1 MADNFY
7 TSVIQRGNYLLVRE
21 IKDGK
26 RVSQKIRWR
35 PTFYGPTEKKSALR
49 TLQGQRVAPVVLE
62 SITEGRG
69 FLERYKDQ
77 PDLIYGFERYPF
89 VYIAEEYPDFVT
101 WDMNKILILTLDI
114 EVACESGFPDA
125 QKADEPLLSIT
136 VKNQS
141 NKAIMVWGIAEYHT
155 DRKDVRY
162 ILCENENDLLKKF
175 LDFWSS
181 IQPDIVTGWNV
192 QFFDIPYLCNRINK
206 LFGEKEVEKL
216 SPWGYVNEESVYQY
230 GRQQQKYD
238 IFGVSCLDYM
248 DLYRKFTYTN
258 QESFRL
264 DHIAF
269 VELGEKKDP
278 NPYETYREWYTK
290 DYQSFV
296 DYNVKDVELVDAL
309 EDKMKLIELAL
320 TVAYEAKVNYE
331 DVYSQ
336 VKMWDVLIYNYLKGK
351 NIVVPKRRISE
362 KNDRYEGA
370 YVKEP
375 QTGMHKWV
383 MSFDL
388 NSLYPHLI
396 MQYNISPE
404 TLVQEGNGEVSVD
417 KLLEESVEI
426 PDDGCAVT
434 PNGARFRKDFH
445 GFLPQLMEKMYD
457 DRVKFK
463 KWTLEAKQQYENT
476 REKKYLN
483 EISKYNNIQMAR
495 KIALNSAYGAIGN
508 QYFRYYDRKMATA
521 ITTSGQLS
529 IRWIENDVNRYLNR
543 ILQTDD
549 KDYVIASDT
558 DSIYV
563 SFDELVSKSFGEK
576 TDVSNDRIVSFLATV
591 AQEKMEPFIDES
603 YKKLARYVNAYAQ
616 KMDMAREVIADKG
629 IWTAK
634 KRYIL
639 NVHDSEGVRY
649 AEPQLKIM
657 GIEAVKSSTPAPCRE
672 KIKEALNIIIN
683 DDEKILNEFIQ
694 DFRNEF
700 MSLRGEEI
708 AYPRSCNNLKKY
720 RDSSSIFIKGT
731 PMHIKG
737 ALIYNHLL
745 NKNKIVNK
753 YPLIQEG
760 DKIKFLELKTP
771 NRLQSNVISFMTR
784 LPREFDMQEVINYD
798 VMFEKSFID
807 PLSFILE
814 EIHWNVDRSYGTQT
828 TLEHL
833 FG

>member
-35 PTFYGPTEKKSALR
+35 PTFYGPTNKKSKLK
-49 TLQGQRVAPVVLE
+49 TLQGETVGPVVLE
-62 SITEGRG
+62 SITEGRN

-77 PDLIYGFERYPF
+77 PHLICGFERYPF
-89 VYIAEEYPDFVT
+89 VYIAEQYPEFVN
-101 WDMNKILILTLDI
+101 WDMDKILILTIDI

-162 ILCENENDLLKKF
+162 ILCENENDLFKKF
-175 LDFWSS
+175 LDFWTS
-181 IQPDIVTGWNV
+181 IQPDIVTGWNI

-206 LFGEKEVEKL
+206 LFGEKVVEKL

-269 VELGEKKDP
+269 VELGERKME

-336 VKMWDVLIYNYLKGK
+336 VKMWDVLIYNYLKSK
-351 NIVVPKRRISE
+351 NIVVPKRKIST
-362 KNDRYEGA
+362 KDDRYEGA

-375 QTGMHKWV
+375 QTGMHNWV

-404 TLVQEGNGEVSVD
+404 TLVEEGNGEVSVD

-694 DFRNEF
+694 EFRKEF
-700 MSLRGEEI
+700 MSLKGEEI

-720 RDSSSIFIKGT
+720 KDSSSIFIKGT

-745 NKNKIVNK
+745 NQNKIVNK

>member
-35 PTFYGPTEKKSALR
+35 PTFYGPTEKKSSLR
-49 TLQGQRVAPVVLE
+49 TLRGQRVAPVILD
-62 SITEGRG
+62 SITEGRN

-77 PDLIYGFERYPF
+77 PNLISGFERYPF
-89 VYIAEEYPDFVT
+89 VYIAEQYPEYVT

-114 EVACESGFPDA
+114 EVACESGFPNA
-125 QKADEPLLSIT
+125 QKADEPLLCIT

-141 NKAIMVWGIAEYHT
+141 NKAIMVWGIADYT
-155 DRKDVRY
+155 NDRKDVRY
-162 ILCENENDLLKKF
+162 IHCDDEIDLLKKF

-192 QFFDIPYLCNRINK
+192 QFFDIPYLCNRIDK
-206 LFGEKEVEKL
+206 LFGEKEVRKL
-216 SPWGYVNEESVYQY
+216 SPWGYVNEQSVYQY

-238 IFGVSCLDYM
+238 IFGVACLDYL
-248 DLYRKFTYTN
+248 DLYRKFTYMN
-258 QESFRL
+258 QESYRL

-269 VELGEKKDP
+269 VELGERKDE
-278 NPYETYREWYTK
+278 NPYETYQEWYTK

-296 DYNVKDVELVDAL
+296 SYNITDVELVDAL

-336 VKMWDVLIYNYLKGK
+336 VKMWDVLIYNFLRSK
-351 NIVVPKRRISE
+351 NIVVPKRKIST
-362 KNDRYEGA
+362 KDDRYEGA

-404 TLVQEGNGEVSVD
+404 TLVEQGNGEVSVE
-417 KLLEESVEI
+417 KLLEKKVEL
-426 PDDGCAVT
+426 PNDGCAVT

-445 GFLPQLMEKMYD
+445 GFLPQLMEKMYN

-463 KWTLEAKQQYENT
+463 KWTLEAKQKYEDT
-476 REKKYLN
+476 KERKYFN

-529 IRWIENDVNRYLNR
+529 IRWIENKVNNYLNK
-543 ILQTDD
+543 ILSTTD
-549 KDYVIASDT
+549 KDYIIASDT

-563 SFDELVSKSFGEK
+563 RFDELVNQINPKNPVDFLDKVASEK
-576 TDVSNDRIVSFLATV
+576 IEPYITKCFEELAN
-591 AQEKMEPFIDES
+591 
-603 YKKLARYVNAYAQ
+603 YVNAYAQ
-616 KMDMAREVIADKG
+616 KMDMAREVIADRG

-649 AEPQLKIM
+649 TTPQLKIM
-657 GIEAVKSSTPAPCRE
+657 GIEAVKSSTPAPCRQ
-672 KIKEALNIIIN
+672 KIKEALQIIIN
-683 DDEKILNEFIQ
+683 EDEKVLNKFVQEF
-694 DFRNEF
+694 RKEF
-700 MSLRGEEI
+700 MNLDVEEI
-708 AYPRSCNNLKKY
+708 AYPRSCNNLQKY
-720 RDSSSIFIKGT
+720 RNSSTVFIKGT

-745 NKNKIVNK
+745 NTEGVGNK
-753 YPLIQEG
+753 YPKIQEG

-771 NRLQSNVISFMTR
+771 NRVQSNVISFMTR
-784 LPREFDMQEVINYD
+784 LPKEFDMKGIINYE
-798 VMFEKSFID
+798 VMFEKSFVD
-807 PLSFILE
+807 PLTFILD
-814 EIHWNVDRSYGTQT
+814 EINWRVDRSYGTST

>member
-1 MADNFY
+1 MPDNFY

-21 IKDGK
+21 IKNDK

-35 PTFYGPTEKKSALR
+35 PTFYGTTHKRSTLKTLR
-49 TLQGQRVAPVVLE
+49 GENVSPVTLE
-62 SITEGRG
+62 SITEGRN

-77 PDLIYGFERYPF
+77 PDLIHGFERYPF
-89 VYIAEEYPDFVT
+89 VYIAEQYPDYVN
-101 WDMNKILILTLDI
+101 WDMDKILIITLDI
-114 EVACESGFPDA
+114 EVACESGFPDP
-125 QKADEPLLSIT
+125 QKADEPLLCIT

-141 NKAIMVWGIAEYHT
+141 NKAIMVWGIADYT
-155 DRKDVRY
+155 NDRKDVRY
-162 ILCENENDLLKKF
+162 IQCDDETDLLKKF
-175 LDFWSS
+175 IDFWSS

-192 QFFDIPYLCNRINK
+192 QFFDIPYLCNRIDK
-206 LFGEKEVEKL
+206 LFGEDVVKKL
-216 SPWGYVNEESVYQY
+216 SPWGYVNEENVYQY

-238 IFGVSCLDYM
+238 IFGVACLDYL

-258 QESFRL
+258 QESYRL

-269 VELGEKKDP
+269 VELGERKNE
-278 NPYETYREWYTK
+278 NPYETYQEWYTK

-296 DYNVKDVELVDAL
+296 DYNITDVELVDAL
-309 EDKMKLIELAL
+309 EDRMKLIELAL

-336 VKMWDVLIYNYLKGK
+336 VKMWDVLIYNFLRSKD
-351 NIVVPKRRISE
+351 IVVPKRRISA
-362 KNDRYEGA
+362 KDDRYEGA

-404 TLVQEGNGEVSVD
+404 TLITQGNGEVSVE
-417 KLLEESVEI
+417 KLLDKKVEL

-434 PNGARFRKDFH
+434 PNGAKFRKDFH

-463 KWTLEAKQQYENT
+463 KWTLDAKQKYEDT
-476 REKKYLN
+476 KERKYQN

-521 ITTSGQLS
+521 ITTAGQLS
-529 IRWIENDVNRYLNR
+529 IRWIENKVNGYLNK
-543 ILQTDD
+543 LLSTTEV
-549 KDYVIASDT
+549 DYIIASDT

-563 SFDELVSKSFGEK
+563 RFDELISHINPKNPVDFLDKVAREK
-576 TDVSNDRIVSFLATV
+576 IEPYITKCYEELA
-591 AQEKMEPFIDES
+591 E
-603 YKKLARYVNAYAQ
+603 YVNAYAQ
-616 KMDMAREVIADKG
+616 KMDMAREVIADRG

-649 AEPQLKIM
+649 TTPQLKIM

-672 KIKEALNIIIN
+672 KIKEALQIIIN
-683 DDEKILNEFIQ
+683 EDEKVLNKFVQEF
-694 DFRNEF
+694 RKEF
-700 MSLRGEEI
+700 MSLDVEDI
-708 AYPRSCNNLKKY
+708 AYPRSCNNLQKY
-720 RDSSSIFIKGT
+720 RNSSTIFIKGT

-737 ALIYNHLL
+737 ALIYNYLL
-745 NKNKIVNK
+745 NSEGVGNK
-753 YPLIQEG
+753 YPKIQEG

-784 LPREFDMQEVINYD
+784 LPKEFDMKGIINYD
-798 VMFEKSFID
+798 VMFEKSFVD
-807 PLSFILE
+807 PLTFILD
-814 EIHWNVDRSYGTQT
+814 EINWNVDRSYGTAT

>member
-35 PTFYGPTEKKSALR
+35 PTFYGPTNKKSELR
-49 TLQGQRVAPVVLE
+49 TLQGETVGPVVLE
-62 SITEGRG
+62 SITEGRN

-77 PDLIYGFERYPF
+77 PHLICGFERYPF
-89 VYIAEEYPDFVT
+89 VYIAEQYPEFVN
-101 WDMNKILILTLDI
+101 WDMDKILILTIDI

-141 NKAIMVWGIAEYHT
+141 NKAIMVWGIADYHT

-162 ILCENENDLLKKF
+162 ILCENENDLFKKF
-175 LDFWSS
+175 LDFWTN
-181 IQPDIVTGWNV
+181 IQPDIVTGWNI

-206 LFGEKEVEKL
+206 LFGEKVVEKL

-264 DHIAF
+264 DHIAY
-269 VELGEKKDP
+269 VELGERKME

-336 VKMWDVLIYNYLKGK
+336 VKMWDVLIYNYLKSK

-375 QTGMHKWV
+375 QTGMHNWV

-404 TLVQEGNGEVSVD
+404 TLVHEGNGEVNVD

-463 KWTLEAKQQYENT
+463 QWTLEAKQQYENT
-476 REKKYLN
+476 KEKKYLN

-495 KIALNSAYGAIGN
+495 KIALNSAYGALGN
-508 QYFRYYDRKMATA
+508 QYFRYYDRKIATA
-521 ITTSGQLS
+521 ITTSGQLA

-576 TDVSNDRIVSFLATV
+576 NDISNDRVVSFLATV
-591 AQEKMEPFIDES
+591 AKEKLEPFIDES
-603 YKKLARYVNAYAQ
+603 YKRLARYVNAYEQ
-616 KMDMAREVIADKG
+616 KMDMAREVIADKA

-694 DFRNEF
+694 EFRKEF
-700 MSLRGEEI
+700 MSLKGEEI

-720 RDSSSIFIKGT
+720 KDSSSIFIKGT

-745 NKNKIVNK
+745 NKNKITNK
-753 YPLIQEG
+753 YPKIQEG

-798 VMFEKSFID
+798 VMFEKSFVD
-807 PLSFILE
+807 PLTFILD
-814 EIHWNVDRSYGTQT
+814 EIHWNVDKSYGTQT

>member
-35 PTFYGPTEKKSALR
+35 PTFYGPTNKKSKLK
-49 TLQGQRVAPVVLE
+49 TLQGETVGPVVLE
-62 SITEGRG
+62 SITEGRN

-77 PDLIYGFERYPF
+77 PHLICGFERYPF
-89 VYIAEEYPDFVT
+89 VYIAEQYPEFVN
-101 WDMNKILILTLDI
+101 WDMDKILILTIDI

-162 ILCENENDLLKKF
+162 ILCENENDLFKKF
-175 LDFWSS
+175 LDFWTS
-181 IQPDIVTGWNV
+181 IQPDIVTGWNI

-206 LFGEKEVEKL
+206 LFGEKVVEKL
-216 SPWGYVNEESVYQY
+216 SPWSYVKEESVYQY

-269 VELGEKKDP
+269 VELGERKME

-336 VKMWDVLIYNYLKGK
+336 VKMWDVLIYNYLKSK
-351 NIVVPKRRISE
+351 NIVVPKRKIST
-362 KNDRYEGA
+362 KDDRYEGA

-375 QTGMHKWV
+375 QTGMHNWV

-404 TLVQEGNGEVSVD
+404 TLVEEGNGEVSVD

-521 ITTSGQLS
+521 ITTSGQLA

-591 AQEKMEPFIDES
+591 AQEKLEPFIDES

-694 DFRNEF
+694 EFRKEF
-700 MSLRGEEI
+700 MSLKGEEI

-720 RDSSSIFIKGT
+720 KDSSSIFIKGT

-745 NKNKIVNK
+745 NQNKIVNK